1 MQREEMEIVLLL
13 YILWKKAEA
22 EAFVEQSAN
31 CTILHVIKAAEQLS
45 SVKYHYET
53 RNAVNRRL

>member
-22 EAFVEQSAN
+22 EAFVKQSAN
-31 CTILHVIKAAEQLS
+31 CTTLHVIKAAEQLS
-45 SVKYHYET
+45 SVK
-53 RNAVNRRL
+53 